1 METTMIE
8 LVLGAIIG
16 GSVTFLL
23 TAMLLSSKKDDY
35 IDIKYIKGVK
45 LTYVNKSGD
54 HKEATVHQTAKSDD
68 KYIVLMS
75 DNRPFPFIVDASSIT
90 NL

>member
-1 METTMIE
+1 MTE

-23 TAMLLSSKKDDY
+23 TAMLLSGKKHDY
-35 IDIKYIKGVK
+35 VYLKGMK
-45 LTYVNKSGD
+45 ITYVNKSGES
-54 HKEATVHQTAKSDD
+54 KEATVQQTAKSDD

>member
-1 METTMIE
+1 MTE
-8 LVLGAIIG
+8 LVLGVIIG

-23 TAMLLSSKKDDY
+23 TAMLLSAKKNDY
-35 IDIKYIKGVK
+35 VYLKGMK
-45 LTYVNKSGD
+45 ITYVNKSGES
-54 HKEATVHQTAKSDD
+54 KEATVQQTAKSDD

>member
-1 METTMIE
+1 MTE

-23 TAMLLSSKKDDY
+23 TAMLLSSKKQDY
-35 IDIKYIKGVK
+35 VYLKGMK
-45 LTYVNKSGD
+45 ITYVNKSGES
-54 HKEATVHQTAKSDD
+54 KEATVQQTAKSDD